1 MMVRSVLVF
10 FLLCVVVF
18 SCSNSEEEKLR
29 AKMSEETST
38 VQKDSRELS
47 DTQISQYKDLELAAN
62 KEYIKDLKVLID
74 SSFEKQLEH
83 FEDEELGVI
92 AGYKYMFKYIF
103 MNEEKWTDLQIQL
116 GDRYFNSLNTEQTA
130 LQLSLNHAQKVKDLR
145 IKYKGIKAS
154 TAPKMQVL
162 NLPNSNVYLGSLINH
177 SRNNVAIEIGT
188 TILDY
193 LLGLLLIWI
202 VVNII
207 NIIGY
212 AITGPVGCGI
222 SIVSFVIMV
231 VVSVC
236 LTHYNDNSLLESLR
250 QQKQENTVDYNSILY
265 NLNNNTAKFYEAK

>member
-1 MMVRSVLVF
+1 MIVRSVFAF

-29 AKMSEETST
+29 SKMFEETT
-38 VQKDSRELS
+38 IVQKDSRELS

-62 KEYIKDLKVLID
+62 KEYIKELKVLID
-74 SSFEKQLEH
+74 SSFEKQLGH

-103 MNEEKWTDLQIQL
+103 MSEEKWTDLQIQL

-207 NIIGY
+207 GY

>member
-1 MMVRSVLVF
+1 MMVRSVLAF

-62 KEYIKDLKVLID
+62 KEYIKELKVLID
-74 SSFEKQLEH
+74 SSFEKQLGH

-103 MNEEKWTDLQIQL
+103 MSEEKWTDLQIQL
-116 GDRYFNSLNTEQTA
+116 GDRYFNSLNTEQAA

-145 IKYKGIKAS
+145 IKYKGLKAS
-154 TAPKMQVL
+154 TAPQMQVL
-162 NLPNSNVYLGSLINH
+162 NLPNSKVYLGSLINH
-177 SRNNVAIEIGT
+177 SKNNIAIEIGT

-193 LLGLLLIWI
+193 LLGLLIIWI

-207 NIIGY
+207 GY
-212 AITGPVGCGI
+212 ANKGPIGCV
-222 SIVSFVIMV
+222 VSFVSFIIMV
-231 VVSVC
+231 VVSVY
-236 LTHYNDNSLLESLR
+236 LTNYNDNSLLESLR
-250 QQKQENTVDYNSILY
+250 QQKQANAVDYNSILH
-265 NLNNNTAKFYEAK
+265 NLNNNTTKFYETK

>member
-1 MMVRSVLVF
+1 MMVRFVLVF

-47 DTQISQYKDLELAAN
+47 ETQISQYKDLELAAN

-74 SSFEKQLEH
+74 SSFEKQLGH

-207 NIIGY
+207 GY
-212 AITGPVGCGI
+212 TITGPVGCGI

-231 VVSVC
+231 AVSVC

-250 QQKQENTVDYNSILY
+250 QQKQENAVDYNSILY

>member
-1 MMVRSVLVF
+1 MMVRSVFAF
-10 FLLCVVVF
+10 FLLCVVFF

-29 AKMSEETST
+29 AKISEEAII

-47 DTQISQYKDLELAAN
+47 ETQISQYKDLELAAN

-74 SSFEKQLEH
+74 SSFEKQLGH

-207 NIIGY
+207 GY

>member
-1 MMVRSVLVF
+1 MIVRSVFAF
-10 FLLCVVVF
+10 FLLCVVFF

-29 AKMSEETST
+29 VKMSEEATI

-74 SSFEKQLEH
+74 SSFEKQLGH
-83 FEDEELGVI
+83 FENEELGVV

-154 TAPKMQVL
+154 TAPKIQVL

-202 VVNII
+202 VV

>member
-47 DTQISQYKDLELAAN
+47 DIQISQYKDLELAAN

-74 SSFEKQLEH
+74 SSFEKQLGH

-103 MNEEKWTDLQIQL
+103 MSEEKWTDLQIQL

-207 NIIGY
+207 GY
-212 AITGPVGCGI
+212 TITGPVGCGI

-231 VVSVC
+231 AVSVC

>member
-1 MMVRSVLVF
+1 MIVRSVFAF
-10 FLLCVVVF
+10 FLLCVVFF

-29 AKMSEETST
+29 VKMSEEATI

-62 KEYIKDLKVLID
+62 KEYIKDLKVLVD
-74 SSFEKQLEH
+74 SSFEKQLGH

-207 NIIGY
+207 GY

>member
-74 SSFEKQLEH
+74 SSFEKQLGH

-162 NLPNSNVYLGSLINH
+162 TLPNSNVYLGSLINH

-207 NIIGY
+207 GY
-212 AITGPVGCGI
+212 TITGPVGCGI

-231 VVSVC
+231 AVSVC

-265 NLNNNTAKFYEAK
+265 NLNNNTTKFYEAK

>member
-1 MMVRSVLVF
+1 MIVRSVFAF
-10 FLLCVVVF
+10 FLLCVVSF

-29 AKMSEETST
+29 VKMSEEATI

-62 KEYIKDLKVLID
+62 KEYIKELKVLID
-74 SSFEKQLEH
+74 SSFEKQLGH

-92 AGYKYMFKYIF
+92 AGYRYMFKYIF

-162 NLPNSNVYLGSLINH
+162 NLPNSKVYLCSLINH

-202 VVNII
+202 VV

-265 NLNNNTAKFYEAK
+265 NLNNNTAKFYDAK

>member
-1 MMVRSVLVF
+1 MMVRFVLVF

-38 VQKDSRELS
+38 VQKDSRELY
-47 DTQISQYKDLELAAN
+47 DIQISQYKDLELAAN

-74 SSFEKQLEH
+74 SSFEKQLGH

-103 MNEEKWTDLQIQL
+103 MSEEKWTDLQIQL
-116 GDRYFNSLNTEQTA
+116 GDRYFNSLNTEQAA
-130 LQLSLNHAQKVKDLR
+130 LQLSLNHTQKVKDFR

-154 TAPKMQVL
+154 TVPKMQVL
-162 NLPNSNVYLGSLINH
+162 NLPNSKVYLGSLINH
-177 SRNNVAIEIGT
+177 SKNNIAIEIGT

-193 LLGLLLIWI
+193 LLGLLIIWI

-207 NIIGY
+207 GY
-212 AITGPVGCGI
+212 ANKGPIGCV
-222 SIVSFVIMV
+222 VSFVSFIIMV
-231 VVSVC
+231 VVSVY
-236 LTHYNDNSLLESLR
+236 LTNYNDNSLLESLR

-265 NLNNNTAKFYEAK
+265 NLNNNTTKFYEAK

>member
-1 MMVRSVLVF
+1 MIVRSVFAF
-10 FLLCVVVF
+10 FLLCVVFF

-29 AKMSEETST
+29 AKISEEATI

-47 DTQISQYKDLELAAN
+47 ETQISQYKDLELAAN

-74 SSFEKQLEH
+74 SSFEKQLGH

-193 LLGLLLIWI
+193 LLELLLIWI
-202 VVNII
+202 VV

-231 VVSVC
+231 IVSVC
-236 LTHYNDNSLLESLR
+236 LTHYNDNSLLESLK

>member
-1 MMVRSVLVF
+1 MIVRSVFAF
-10 FLLCVVVF
+10 FLLCVVFF
-18 SCSNSEEEKLR
+18 SCSNIEEEKLR
-29 AKMSEETST
+29 SKMFEETT
-38 VQKDSRELS
+38 IVQKDSRELS

-62 KEYIKDLKVLID
+62 KEYIKELKVLID
-74 SSFEKQLEH
+74 SSFEKQLGH

-103 MNEEKWTDLQIQL
+103 MSEEKWTDLQIQL
-116 GDRYFNSLNTEQTA
+116 GDRYFNSLNTEQAA

-154 TAPKMQVL
+154 TVPKIQVL
-162 NLPNSNVYLGSLINH
+162 NLPNSKVYLGSLINH

-207 NIIGY
+207 GY

-231 VVSVC
+231 AVSVC

>member
-1 MMVRSVLVF
+1 MIVRSVFAF
-10 FLLCVVVF
+10 FLLCVVSF

-29 AKMSEETST
+29 AKMSEEATI

-62 KEYIKDLKVLID
+62 KEYIKELKVLID
-74 SSFEKQLEH
+74 SSFEKQLGH

-207 NIIGY
+207 GY

-231 VVSVC
+231 AVSVC

-250 QQKQENTVDYNSILY
+250 QQKQGNTVDYNSILY

>member
-1 MMVRSVLVF
+1 MIVRSVFAF
-10 FLLCVVVF
+10 FLLCVVSF

-29 AKMSEETST
+29 SKMFEETT
-38 VQKDSRELS
+38 IVQKDSRELS

-62 KEYIKDLKVLID
+62 KEYIKELKVLID
-74 SSFEKQLEH
+74 SSFEKQLGH

-207 NIIGY
+207 GY

-231 VVSVC
+231 AVSVC

>member
-47 DTQISQYKDLELAAN
+47 DIQISQYKDLELAAN

-74 SSFEKQLEH
+74 SSFEKQLGH

-103 MNEEKWTDLQIQL
+103 MSEEKWTDLQIQL
-116 GDRYFNSLNTEQTA
+116 GDRYFNSLNTEQAA

-154 TAPKMQVL
+154 TAPQMQVL
-162 NLPNSNVYLGSLINH
+162 NLPNSKVYLGSLINH
-177 SRNNVAIEIGT
+177 SKNNIAIEIGT

-207 NIIGY
+207 GY
-212 AITGPVGCGI
+212 TITGPVGCGI

-231 VVSVC
+231 AVSVC

>member
-1 MMVRSVLVF
+1 MIVRSVFAF
-10 FLLCVVVF
+10 FLLCVVSF

-29 AKMSEETST
+29 VKMSEEATI

-62 KEYIKDLKVLID
+62 KEYIKELKVLID
-74 SSFEKQLEH
+74 SSFEKQLGH

-92 AGYKYMFKYIF
+92 AGYRYMFKYIF

-162 NLPNSNVYLGSLINH
+162 NLPNSKVYLCSLINH

-207 NIIGY
+207 GY
-212 AITGPVGCGI
+212 AITCPVGCGI

>member
-1 MMVRSVLVF
+1 MMVRFVLVF

-38 VQKDSRELS
+38 VQKDSRELY
-47 DTQISQYKDLELAAN
+47 DIQISQYKDLELAAN

-74 SSFEKQLEH
+74 SSFEKQLGH

-207 NIIGY
+207 GY
-212 AITGPVGCGI
+212 TITGPVGCGI

-231 VVSVC
+231 AVSVC

>member
-74 SSFEKQLEH
+74 SSFEKQLGH

-103 MNEEKWTDLQIQL
+103 MSEEKWTDLQIQL
-116 GDRYFNSLNTEQTA
+116 GDRYFNSLNTEQAA

-154 TAPKMQVL
+154 TAPQMQVL
-162 NLPNSNVYLGSLINH
+162 NLPNSKVYLGSLINH
-177 SRNNVAIEIGT
+177 SKNNIAIEIGT

-193 LLGLLLIWI
+193 LLGLLIIWI

-207 NIIGY
+207 GY
-212 AITGPVGCGI
+212 ANKGPIGCV
-222 SIVSFVIMV
+222 VSFVSFIIMV
-231 VVSVC
+231 VVSVY
-236 LTHYNDNSLLESLR
+236 LTNYNDNSLLESLR
-250 QQKQENTVDYNSILY
+250 QQKQENTVDYNSILH
-265 NLNNNTAKFYEAK
+265 NLNNNTAKFYETK

>member
-1 MMVRSVLVF
+1 MMVRFVLVF
-10 FLLCVVVF
+10 FLLCVAVF

-47 DTQISQYKDLELAAN
+47 DIQISQYKDLELAAN

-74 SSFEKQLEH
+74 SSFEKQLGH

-103 MNEEKWTDLQIQL
+103 MSEEKWTDLQIQL

-207 NIIGY
+207 GY

-231 VVSVC
+231 AVSVC

>member
-1 MMVRSVLVF
+1 MIVRSVFAF
-10 FLLCVVVF
+10 FLLCVVSF

-29 AKMSEETST
+29 VKMSEEATI

-62 KEYIKDLKVLID
+62 KEYIKELKVLID
-74 SSFEKQLEH
+74 SSFEKQLGH

-92 AGYKYMFKYIF
+92 AGYRYMFKYIF

-162 NLPNSNVYLGSLINH
+162 NLPNSKVYLGSLINH
-177 SRNNVAIEIGT
+177 SRNNVAIEVGT

-207 NIIGY
+207 GY
-212 AITGPVGCGI
+212 AITGSVGCGI

>member
-29 AKMSEETST
+29 SKMFEETT
-38 VQKDSRELS
+38 IVQKDSRELS

-62 KEYIKDLKVLID
+62 KEYIKELKVLID
-74 SSFEKQLEH
+74 SSFEKQLGH

-103 MNEEKWTDLQIQL
+103 MSEEKWTDLQIQL

-154 TAPKMQVL
+154 TAPQMQVL
-162 NLPNSNVYLGSLINH
+162 NLPNSKVYLGSLINH
-177 SRNNVAIEIGT
+177 SKNNIAIEIGT

-193 LLGLLLIWI
+193 LLELLIIWI

-207 NIIGY
+207 GY
-212 AITGPVGCGI
+212 ANKGTIGCV
-222 SIVSFVIMV
+222 VSFVSFIIMV
-231 VVSVC
+231 VVSVY
-236 LTHYNDNSLLESLR
+236 LTNYNDNSLLESLR

>member
-29 AKMSEETST
+29 AKMSEETIT
-38 VQKDSRELS
+38 VQKDYRKLS
-47 DTQISQYKDLELAAN
+47 NTQISQYKDFELAAN
-62 KEYIKDLKVLID
+62 KEYIKELKVLID
-74 SSFEKQLEH
+74 SSFEKQLGH

-103 MNEEKWTDLQIQL
+103 MSEEKWTDLQIQL
-116 GDRYFNSLNTEQTA
+116 GDRYFNSLNTEQAA

-154 TAPKMQVL
+154 TAPQMQVL
-162 NLPNSNVYLGSLINH
+162 NLPNSKVYLGSLINH
-177 SRNNVAIEIGT
+177 SKNNIAIEIGT

-193 LLGLLLIWI
+193 LLELLIIWI

-207 NIIGY
+207 GY
-212 AITGPVGCGI
+212 ANKGPIGCV
-222 SIVSFVIMV
+222 VSFVSFIIMV
-231 VVSVC
+231 VVSVY
-236 LTHYNDNSLLESLR
+236 LTNYNDNSLLESLR
-250 QQKQENTVDYNSILY
+250 QQKQENTVDYNSILH
-265 NLNNNTAKFYEAK
+265 NLNNNTAKFYETK

>member
-74 SSFEKQLEH
+74 SSFEQQLGH

-207 NIIGY
+207 GY
-212 AITGPVGCGI
+212 TITGPVGCGI

-231 VVSVC
+231 AVSVC

>member
-1 MMVRSVLVF
+1 MMVRFVLVF

-47 DTQISQYKDLELAAN
+47 DIQISQYKDLELAAN

-74 SSFEKQLEH
+74 SSFEKQLGH

-103 MNEEKWTDLQIQL
+103 MSEEKWTDLQIQL
-116 GDRYFNSLNTEQTA
+116 GDRYFNSLNTEQAA

-154 TAPKMQVL
+154 TAPQMQVL
-162 NLPNSNVYLGSLINH
+162 NLPNSKVYLGSLINH
-177 SRNNVAIEIGT
+177 SKNNIAIEIGT
-188 TILDY
+188 TMLI
-193 LLGLLLIWI
+193 IWI
-202 VVNII
+202 VI

-212 AITGPVGCGI
+212 ANKGPIGCV
-222 SIVSFVIMV
+222 VSFVSFIIMV
-231 VVSVC
+231 VVSVY
-236 LTHYNDNSLLESLR
+236 LTNYNDNSLLESLR
-250 QQKQENTVDYNSILY
+250 QQKQENAVDYNSILH
-265 NLNNNTAKFYEAK
+265 NLNNNTTKFYETK